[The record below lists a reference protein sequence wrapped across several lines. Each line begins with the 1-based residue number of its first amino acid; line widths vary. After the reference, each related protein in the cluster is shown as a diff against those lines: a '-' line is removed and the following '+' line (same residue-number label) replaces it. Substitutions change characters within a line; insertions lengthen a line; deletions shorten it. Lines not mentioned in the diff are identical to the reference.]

1 MEVTGASEPRV
12 WVEVTVGASPAKRIV
27 ASLTSLALCLI
38 TYSASA
44 EDISEKSGRSSIE
57 LVPEE
62 PFPRQFPDQEEP
74 PFPDTIYE
82 SIPPVQ
88 DSASEF
94 IAVPDR
100 WRMFY
105 AGKYYDPYN
114 QNVLKGDIPVFGKAG
129 EEWFTEVS
137 VISDSLFETR
147 RIPVPVGNA
156 STRRP
161 NSNNV
166 FGDGDQNFWVENV
179 IASFS
184 LIKGD
189 TAFKPPDLEIRIAPI
204 FQVNRLYAQ
213 EDGLL
218 KADPA
223 FGDTRTANA
232 TGFQEL
238 FADIHLFNISERYD
252 FVSSRLGIQQF
263 NADFRGFLFNDN
275 EPGVRLFG
283 NYDNNKTQFNAAAFF
298 LLDKD
303 TNTGINTT
311 FDYRHQDVFVANM
324 YRQDMIARGHTMLFS
339 VVNRQDNAGDAGYKY
354 DRNNFLVRPAPIGDE
369 RFKNLNSTY
378 FGIGGDG
385 HIGRVNTTTQFY
397 YVTGSESHNQIANRQ
412 VDINAAMFAQEVSYD
427 VDFVRFRASFFWA
440 SGDDDPYDG
449 QAEGFDSI
457 FDNPN
462 FAGGDL
468 SFFQREAIP
477 FVGGGGVNLTN
488 RNSLLPDLKAG
499 KELGQANF
507 VNPGIRVYNMGV
519 DFELLPEL
527 KLITNTSFLQFDE
540 VAVLQDLRQNNAI
553 TRNIGVDLSAGF
565 FYRPFLNNNVVI
577 RTGVG
582 VLLPGSGQASLF
594 GDQVL
599 YDAFTN
605 FIFQY

>member
-1 MEVTGASEPRV
+1 MVGTAPAQAPVALLLSLVLCFISDVAFAQESPVIAATPQVLEHVPQEALPRRFP
-12 WVEVTVGASPAKRIV
+12 EGDTPA
-27 ASLTSLALCLI
+27 
-38 TYSASA
+38 
-44 EDISEKSGRSSIE
+44 
-57 LVPEE
+57 
-62 PFPRQFPDQEEP
+62 FPDY
-74 PFPDTIYE
+74 IYE
-82 SIPPVQ
+82 SMPPIQ
-88 DSASEF
+88 DSATEF

-114 QNVLKGDIPVFGKAG
+114 QNVLKGDIPVFGKPG

-137 VISDSLFETR
+137 LISDSLFETR
-147 RIPVPVGNA
+147 RIPVPVGQA
-156 STRRP
+156 STKNP

-166 FGDGDQNFWVENV
+166 FGDGDQNFFAQNV

-184 LIKGD
+184 LIRGD
-189 TAFKPPDLEIRIAPI
+189 TAFRPPDLEIRIAPI

-252 FVSSRLGIQQF
+252 FVSTRIGVQQF
-263 NADFRGFLFNDN
+263 NVDFRGFLFNDN

-298 LLDKD
+298 LLNKD

-311 FDYRHQDVFVANM
+311 FESRNQNVYVANM
-324 YRQDMIARGHTMLFS
+324 YRQDMLFQGHTMLFS
-339 VVNRQDNAGDAGYKY
+339 VVNRYDNAGDHGYTY

-397 YVTGSESHNQIANRQ
+397 YVTGYESHNPIAGRQIN
-412 VDINAAMFAQEVSYD
+412 INAAMFAQELSYD
-427 VDFVRFRASFFWA
+427 VDYVRFRGSFFWA
-440 SGDDDPYDG
+440 SGDSNPYDSVG
-449 QAEGFDSI
+449 TGFDSI

-507 VNPGIRVYNMGV
+507 VNPGIRVYNVGV

-527 KLITNTSFLQFDE
+527 KLITNTSFLQFDQT
-540 VAVLQDLRQNNAI
+540 AVLQDLRQDGYI
-553 TRNIGVDLSAGF
+553 SRDIGVDLSAGF
-565 FYRPFLNNNVVI
+565 FYRPFLNNNVIV
-577 RTGVG
+577 RAGVG
-582 VLLPGSGQASLF
+582 TLFPGSGQKNLF

-599 YDAFTN
+599 YDAFTDL
-605 FIFQY
+605 IFQY

>member
-1 MEVTGASEPRV
+1 LGQEHPVIAATPEVLEHVPQEELPRRFP
-12 WVEVTVGASPAKRIV
+12 EGDTPA
-27 ASLTSLALCLI
+27 
-38 TYSASA
+38 
-44 EDISEKSGRSSIE
+44 
-57 LVPEE
+57 
-62 PFPRQFPDQEEP
+62 FPDY
-74 PFPDTIYE
+74 IYE
-82 SIPPVQ
+82 SMPPIQ

-114 QNVLKGDIPVFGKAG
+114 QNVLKGDIPVFGKPG

-137 VISDSLFETR
+137 LISDSLFETR
-147 RIPVPVGNA
+147 RIPVPVGQA
-156 STRRP
+156 STKRP

-166 FGDGDQNFWVENV
+166 FGDGDQNFFAQNV

-184 LIKGD
+184 LIRGD
-189 TAFKPPDLEIRIAPI
+189 TAFRPPDLEIRIAPI

-252 FVSSRLGIQQF
+252 FVSTRIGVQQF
-263 NADFRGFLFNDN
+263 NVDFRGFLFNDN

-298 LLDKD
+298 LLNKD

-311 FDYRHQDVFVANM
+311 FESRNQNVYVANM
-324 YRQDMIARGHTMLFS
+324 YRQDMLFQGHTMLFS
-339 VVNRQDNAGDAGYKY
+339 VVNRYDNAGDHGYTY

-385 HIGRVNTTTQFY
+385 HVGRINTTTQFY
-397 YVTGSESHNQIANRQ
+397 YVTGYESHNPIAGRQ
-412 VDINAAMFAQEVSYD
+412 VNINAAMFAQEFSYD
-427 VDFVRFRASFFWA
+427 VDYVRFRGSFFWA
-440 SGDDDPYDG
+440 SGDSNPYDSVG
-449 QAEGFDSI
+449 TGFDSI

-462 FAGGDL
+462 FAGVKRSRSLVVEVLTLPTEIAYSLTSRPERSWDRL
-468 SFFQREAIP
+468 TSSIP
-477 FVGGGGVNLTN
+477 VFECTTWVSTSNSC
-488 RNSLLPDLKAG
+488 RN
-499 KELGQANF
+499 
-507 VNPGIRVYNMGV
+507 
-519 DFELLPEL
+519 
-527 KLITNTSFLQFDE
+527 
-540 VAVLQDLRQNNAI
+540 
-553 TRNIGVDLSAGF
+553 
-565 FYRPFLNNNVVI
+565 
-577 RTGVG
+577 
-582 VLLPGSGQASLF
+582 
-594 GDQVL
+594 
-599 YDAFTN
+599 
-605 FIFQY
+605 

>member
-1 MEVTGASEPRV
+1 MGNPGASAPAKRD
-12 WVEVTVGASPAKRIV
+12 EVTVGRSPAWGPIGTVSVLVWCFISPV
-27 ASLTSLALCLI
+27 AW
-38 TYSASA
+38 A
-44 EDISEKSGRSSIE
+44 EDAPPATPPAEH
-57 LVPEE
+57 VPAEAL
-62 PFPRQFPDQEEP
+62 PRRIPDQAP
-74 PFPDTIYE
+74 HPFPDYIYE
-82 SIPPVQ
+82 SIPQ
-88 DSASEF
+88 INDSASDF
-94 IAVPDR
+94 IPIPDR

-114 QNVLKGDIPVFGKAG
+114 QNELKADIPIAGDPG

-137 VISDSLFETR
+137 MVSDTLFETR
-147 RIPVPVGNA
+147 RIPVPVGQA
-156 STRRP
+156 STKNP

-166 FGDGDQNFWVENV
+166 FGDGDQNFFAENI

-184 LIKGD
+184 IIKGD
-189 TAFKPPDLEIRIAPI
+189 TAFKPPDFELRITPI

-213 EDGLL
+213 ENGALN
-218 KADPA
+218 ADPA
-223 FGDTRTANA
+223 FGDTRTASDI
-232 TGFQEL
+232 GFQEL
-238 FADIHLFNISERYD
+238 FVDVHLANLSDQYD
-252 FVSSRLGIQQF
+252 FVSSRIGVQQF
-263 NADFRGFLFNDN
+263 NADFRGFLFDDS
-275 EPGVRLFG
+275 EPGVRIFG

-298 LLDKD
+298 LLDKY

-311 FDYRHQDVFVANM
+311 FDSRHQNVYVANL
-324 YRQDMIARGHTMLFS
+324 YRQDMLVKGHTMLFS
-339 VVNRQDNAGDAGYKY
+339 VVNRYDNAGDYGYLY
-354 DRNNFLVRPAPIGDE
+354 DQNNFLVRPAPIGDE

-397 YVTGSESHNQIANRQ
+397 YVTGYESHNQIANQQ
-412 VDINAAMFAQEVSYD
+412 VQINAAMFAQECSYD
-427 VDFVRFRASFFWA
+427 VDWIRFRGSFFWA

-449 QAEGFDSI
+449 VGTGFDAI

-468 SFFQREAIP
+468 SFFQRETIP

-507 VNPGIRVYNMGV
+507 VNPGIRVYNVGV

-527 KLITNTSFLQFDE
+527 KLITNTSFLQFDQ
-540 VAVLQDLRQNNAI
+540 VAVLQSLRQDGSISN
-553 TRNIGVDLSAGF
+553 NIGTDLSAGF
-565 FYRPFLNNNVVI
+565 LWRPFFNNNVLI

-582 VLLPGSGQASLF
+582 VLFPGSGQKNLF

-605 FIFQY
+605 LILQY

>member
-1 MEVTGASEPRV
+1 MVGTAPARTCVGLLLSLILCSISRAALGQEHPVIAATPEVLEHVPQEELPRRFP
-12 WVEVTVGASPAKRIV
+12 EGDTPA
-27 ASLTSLALCLI
+27 
-38 TYSASA
+38 
-44 EDISEKSGRSSIE
+44 
-57 LVPEE
+57 
-62 PFPRQFPDQEEP
+62 FPDY
-74 PFPDTIYE
+74 IYE
-82 SIPPVQ
+82 SMPPIQ

-114 QNVLKGDIPVFGKAG
+114 QNVLKGDIPVFGKPG

-137 VISDSLFETR
+137 LISDSLFETR
-147 RIPVPVGNA
+147 RIPVPVGQA
-156 STRRP
+156 STKRP

-166 FGDGDQNFWVENV
+166 FGDGDQNFFAQNV

-184 LIKGD
+184 LIRGD
-189 TAFKPPDLEIRIAPI
+189 TAFRPPDLEIRIAPI

-252 FVSSRLGIQQF
+252 FVSTRIGVQQF
-263 NADFRGFLFNDN
+263 NVDFRGFLFNDN

-298 LLDKD
+298 LLNKD

-311 FDYRHQDVFVANM
+311 FESRNQNVYVANM
-324 YRQDMIARGHTMLFS
+324 YRQDMLFQGHTMLFS
-339 VVNRQDNAGDAGYKY
+339 VVNRYDNAGDHGYTY

-385 HIGRVNTTTQFY
+385 HVGRINTTTQFY
-397 YVTGSESHNQIANRQ
+397 YVTGYESHNPIAGRQ
-412 VDINAAMFAQEVSYD
+412 VNINAAMFAQEFSYD
-427 VDFVRFRASFFWA
+427 VDYVRFRGSFFWA
-440 SGDDDPYDG
+440 SGDSNPYDSVG
-449 QAEGFDSI
+449 TGFDSI

-507 VNPGIRVYNMGV
+507 VNPGIRVYNVGV

-527 KLITNTSFLQFDE
+527 KLITNTSFLQFDQT
-540 VAVLQDLRQNNAI
+540 AVLQDLRQDGYI
-553 TRNIGVDLSAGF
+553 SRDIGVDLSAGF
-565 FYRPFLNNNVVI
+565 FYRPFLNNNVIV
-577 RTGVG
+577 RVGVG
-582 VLLPGSGQASLF
+582 TLLPGSGQKNLF

-599 YDAFTN
+599 YDAFTDL
-605 FIFQY
+605 IFQY